1 MGFVFLILYMIM
13 GWLLADANIYID
25 NWHFWAIFGIL
36 VIVDIL
42 CYYQGMNE
50 RNENNENH

>member
-13 GWLLADANIYID
+13 GWLLADANIYIN

-36 VIVDIL
+36 SIVDIL
-42 CYYQGMNE
+42 CHYQGMNA
-50 RNENNENH
+50 RIKNNENH